1 MSIFNFVKNFK
12 DNNSLIYILDALL
25 QIAIN
30 GEAINKR
37 RNIDMN
43 LYNILNSPKVNQEII
58 HMGLYPIISANGN
71 AGEGFMCFV
80 NNLSSYLTYDLKTDI
95 LWANTAENH
104 SAQKHVYEKVVL
116 AKKEILEYLLNRDL
130 ISEEEYTD
138 EIGRKIKNLSP

>member
-58 HMGLYPIISANGN
+58 HMGLYPIISVNGN
-71 AGEGFMCFV
+71 TEDSFMCFV

-95 LWANTAENH
+95 LWANTAENYA
-104 SAQKHVYEKVVL
+104 AQKHVYEKVVL

-138 EIGRKIKNLSP
+138 EISRKIKSLSP